1 MIDPADKQNQPL
13 ALEQPK
19 RGRGR
24 PATGAAMTPA
34 EKQKAYRERM
44 AKKGTSGKIAE
55 KRRTP
60 AIGKTLTFEL
70 DEFDVI
76 NLIWAWDE
84 AKKSVL
90 KSPEVK
96 KRLSERADEFRKA
109 YKEICK
115 LNRENC

>member
-1 MIDPADKQNQPL
+1 MIDPTDKQTQALPL
-13 ALEQPK
+13 EPPK

-44 AKKGTSGKIAE
+44 AKKGEAGKVAE
-55 KRRTP
+55 KRTTP
-60 AIGKTLTFEL
+60 AIGKTMTFEL

-76 NLIWAWDE
+76 NLIWAWDD
-84 AKKSVL
+84 AKKSVM

-96 KRLSERADEFRKA
+96 KRLSDRADEFRKA
-109 YKEICK
+109 YKKICK
-115 LNRENC
+115 LNGQNC